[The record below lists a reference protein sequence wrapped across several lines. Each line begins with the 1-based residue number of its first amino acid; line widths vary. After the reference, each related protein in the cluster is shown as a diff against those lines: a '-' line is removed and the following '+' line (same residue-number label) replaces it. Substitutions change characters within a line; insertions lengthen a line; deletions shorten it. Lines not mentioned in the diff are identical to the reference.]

1 MSQLD
6 QLKAQAE
13 QYGIAFHPNIGEEK
27 LQEKID
33 EFLKTQADSTKV
45 QTTSEPVNSDKKPT
59 RAEVLA
65 EASKLVRVNITCMNP
80 TKKDWDG
87 EIITAGNSVIGTF
100 RKFVKFN
107 TDEGYH
113 IPNIIYKML
122 KRRKF
127 NVFYSERTKNGVTQ
141 RKARLANEFAIEV
154 LDPLTETELAELAKS
169 QAARG

>member
-6 QLKAQAE
+6 QLKAEADS
-13 QYGIAFHPNIGEEK
+13 YGITYSAQIGEAG
-27 LQEKID
+27 LQKKID
-33 EFLKTQADSTKV
+33 EFLKAQADATKE
-45 QTTSEPVNSDKKPT
+45 TKAEAPKATKASRT
-59 RAEVLA
+59 EVLA

-80 TKKDWDG
+80 AKKDWDG

-107 TDEGYH
+107 TDEGFH

-127 NVFYSERTKNGVTQ
+127 NVFYSERTKNNVTQ

-154 LDPLTETELAELAKS
+154 LPQLTESELAELAKS

>member
-13 QYGIAFHPNIGEEK
+13 QYGISFHPNIGEDK
-27 LQEKID
+27 LKEKID
-33 EFLKTQADSTKV
+33 EFLKAQADATKAVVVGTPVKSTKGP
-45 QTTSEPVNSDKKPT
+45 S

-80 TKKDWDG
+80 AKKDWDG
-87 EIITAGNSVIGTF
+87 EIITAGNSLIGTF

-127 NVFYSERTKNGVTQ
+127 NVFYTERTKNNVQQ

-154 LDPLTETELAELAKS
+154 MEPLTEAELAELAKS